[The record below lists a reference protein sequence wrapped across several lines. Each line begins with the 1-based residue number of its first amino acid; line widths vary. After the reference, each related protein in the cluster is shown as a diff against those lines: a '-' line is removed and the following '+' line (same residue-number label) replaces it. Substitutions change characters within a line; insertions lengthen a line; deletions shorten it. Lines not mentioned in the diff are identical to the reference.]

1 MTLRVLVI
9 DDEDAVRRLISQHI
23 AVAFDE
29 PAIAEFEPTRQ
40 GHLPSGFC
48 GADYDAVVLDDLPG
62 RESGLVWLKEFSSRP
77 GFPPIIYL
85 MRDPSPAARE
95 AALEAGAHLC
105 LPRQKIDHARLVAA
119 LRHACTLRRRMAE
132 AARQPATAKRSS
144 RFGNFHI
151 PGYRCLRQIAAN
163 PAASVYLAHSD
174 RSAAQVVLKVLNHLS
189 EEEDSQLV
197 FDRFLSEYAIASAIR
212 HPNIVRI
219 FDFGVADDHA
229 YIVMEYFPAGDLR
242 ARIRQGLPTR
252 QALAHLRQMAGALAV
267 LHGAGVLHRDLKPG
281 NVMLRED
288 GSVVLIDF
296 GLSKLLERDGGITS
310 QGEIFGTPHYMSPEQ
325 GHGRPTDERS
335 DVYSL
340 GIMFFEMLTHRKPYV
355 AATPMQV
362 IYKQANAP
370 LPVLD
375 GALSRFQPLLGRCIA
390 KNPAERF
397 GSATELEQAVI
408 AVERHEADG
417 AGH

>member
-9 DDEDAVRRLISQHI
+9 DDEEPVRRLISQHI
-23 AVAFDE
+23 AVAFED
-29 PAIAEFEPTRQ
+29 PAVAEFDPTRQ
-40 GHLPSGFC
+40 GRLPAEFSGA
-48 GADYDAVVLDDLPG
+48 GYDAVVLDDLPG
-62 RESGLVWLKEFSSRP
+62 RESGISWLRDFTSRP

-85 MRDPSPAARE
+85 MRDATPAARE

-105 LPRQKIDHARLVAA
+105 LPKRKIDHARLIAA
-119 LRHACTLRRRMAE
+119 LRNASVVRRRAQE
-132 AARQPATAKRSS
+132 TVTSPDAGRRSA
-144 RFGNFHI
+144 RFGDFQI
-151 PGYRCLRQIAAN
+151 PGYRCLRRLAAN
-163 PAASVYLAHSD
+163 PASSVYLAHSE
-174 RSAAQVVLKVLNHLS
+174 RASAQVVLKVLGHLS
-189 EEEDSQLV
+189 EDEASQTV
-197 FDRFLSEYAIASAIR
+197 FDRFLREYAIASAIR

-242 ARIRQGLPTR
+242 ARIRQGIPAR

-267 LHGAGVLHRDLKPG
+267 LHGSGVLHRDLKPG

-296 GLSKLLERDGGITS
+296 GLSRLLELDGSITGY
-310 QGEIFGTPHYMSPEQ
+310 GEIFGTPYYMSPEQ
-325 GHGRPTDERS
+325 GHGRATDERS

-340 GIMFFEMLTHRKPYV
+340 GIIFFEMLMQRKPYV

-370 LPVLD
+370 LPELD
-375 GALSRFQPLLGRCIA
+375 PALSRFQPLLERCIA
-390 KNPAERF
+390 KDPAARF
-397 GSATELEQAVI
+397 ASATELEHAVT
-408 AVERHEADG
+408 AVERHEAG
-417 AGH
+417 PGH

>member
-1 MTLRVLVI
+1 
-9 DDEDAVRRLISQHI
+9 
-23 AVAFDE
+23 
-29 PAIAEFEPTRQ
+29 
-40 GHLPSGFC
+40 
-48 GADYDAVVLDDLPG
+48 
-62 RESGLVWLKEFSSRP
+62 
-77 GFPPIIYL
+77 
-85 MRDPSPAARE
+85 
-95 AALEAGAHLC
+95 
-105 LPRQKIDHARLVAA
+105 VAA
-119 LRHACTLRRRMAE
+119 LRNASTRRRRAAE
-132 AARQPATAKRSS
+132 QARPPESARRSG
-144 RFGNFHI
+144 RFGDFHI
-151 PGYRCLRQIAAN
+151 PGYRCLRRIAAN

-174 RSAAQVVLKVLNHLS
+174 RSATQVVLKVLHHLS
-189 EEEDSQLV
+189 EEEGSQLV
-197 FDRFLSEYAIASAIR
+197 FDRFLSEYAIASAMR
-212 HPNIVRI
+212 HPNVVRI

-242 ARIRQGLPTR
+242 ARIRQGLPEW
-252 QALAHLRQMAGALAV
+252 QSLAHLRQMAGALAV

-335 DVYSL
+335 DIYSL

-362 IYKQANAP
+362 IYKQANSP

-375 GALSRFQPLLGRCIA
+375 GALLRFQPLLERCIA
-390 KNPAERF
+390 KDPGERF
-397 GSATELEQAVI
+397 ASATELEQAVAAI
-408 AVERHEADG
+408 ERHEAGG
-417 AGH
+417 AAR